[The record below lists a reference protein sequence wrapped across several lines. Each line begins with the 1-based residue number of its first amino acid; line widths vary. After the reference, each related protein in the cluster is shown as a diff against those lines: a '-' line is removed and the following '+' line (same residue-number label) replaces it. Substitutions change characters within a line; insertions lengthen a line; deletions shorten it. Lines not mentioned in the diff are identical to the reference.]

1 MDRSELKDEVDQRG
15 GVVTLDVVKDVWDA
29 HITDLKKSLPLDF
42 GTSSQGV
49 KLKSRAMR
57 LLKDRYDFFVRVDNL
72 WANKDLVGL
81 IDRNGPVYRSDLKSS
96 LNVFSSLEQDAERYL
111 RREYLLRKEIETF
124 LA

>member
-1 MDRSELKDEVDQRG
+1 
-15 GVVTLDVVKDVWDA
+15 
-29 HITDLKKSLPLDF
+29 
-42 GTSSQGV
+42 
-49 KLKSRAMR
+49 MR

-72 WANKDLVGL
+72 WANKDLVSL

-96 LNVFSSLEQDAERYL
+96 LNVFSSLEKDAERYL